1 MIKKVA
7 NEDIIVGM
15 NIVELLEYSD
25 VSEWFGFNNFSNILY
40 KYKGEWYM
48 VCYKFRQI
56 IARCQCI
63 FNYIYKLK
71 EVNNKIVMEEVCFVE
86 NESILYNHSFI
97 DSMRNFL
104 KNDEHKKLINNG
116 INKKYDKNEEIFEM
130 VILCNNLKLLY
141 DIYFN
146 DYSEKMELEEMDNF
160 MEFEEIYNDN
170 KNIIN
175 NVRKKLCL
183 DNKLIKPYSMT
194 VMKDIRKKGLM
205 NISLN
210 DNYFNNGDN
219 LLSLL
224 TKRDSIFIYYDYWN
238 INNINGIVLEEFKYK
253 EENRKVK
260 LNNKYYE
267 IKDYTNQC
275 CGYSGDIIKIENRVL
290 GNVFKGKLY
299 NGVKIRG

>member
-25 VSEWFGFNNFSNILY
+25 VSEWFGFNKFSNILY

-86 NESILYNHSFI
+86 NQSILYNHSFI
-97 DSMRNFL
+97 DSMRDFL

-130 VILCNNLKLLY
+130 AILCNNLKLLY

-160 MEFEEIYNDN
+160 MEFEDIYNDN

-175 NVRKKLCL
+175 NVRKKLGL

-205 NISLN
+205 NITLN

-224 TKRDSIFIYYDYWN
+224 TKR
-238 INNINGIVLEEFKYK
+238 GIE
-253 EENRKVK
+253 R
-260 LNNKYYE
+260 LN
-267 IKDYTNQC
+267 
-275 CGYSGDIIKIENRVL
+275 
-290 GNVFKGKLY
+290 
-299 NGVKIRG
+299 